1 MTARGIV
8 QWKRFGNLYKATF
21 VIYEWTFARLTV
33 SIIFKFRKKRER
45 KKKEKITSGKMKL
58 TICVDSTDIAGYTM
72 HADRSSSSFI
82 KP

>member
-45 KKKEKITSGKMKL
+45 KKKRKDHIWENEADNMRRFHRHSW
-58 TICVDSTDIAGYTM
+58 VY
-72 HADRSSSSFI
+72 HAC
-82 KP
+82 